1 MYREVEPKRLNAIN
15 HLALL
20 NAKRA
25 EFRKT
30 RAVSGTV
37 SDTMPNA
44 QGTFLLQV
52 QPSIH
57 LIARTCTL
65 IQCLQSLLRVEPLCQ
80 TLVTF
85 MPNISGRRL
94 CLLHSLDC
102 HSFPMETP
110 HTLLCLSLV
119 ALAVELDLNAVVHQV
134 LGLYLSY
141 WLAK

>member
-1 MYREVEPKRLNAIN
+1 MQRRLNVIRLQEHQSARHVVSPRAHADSGIVNVTMLNVREV
-15 HLALL
+15 
-20 NAKRA
+20 
-25 EFRKT
+25 
-30 RAVSGTV
+30 
-37 SDTMPNA
+37 
-44 QGTFLLQV
+44 FLHQV